1 MNSIVTNKGNALLAK
16 GLTGIPI
23 EFSKIAL
30 GDGNLGAIDPK
41 ELNNIISTR
50 VESAV
55 SSINLE
61 GEGIASVSA
70 AFSNEA
76 LEVGFYYRECG
87 LFAID
92 PDEGEILYSYGNAAE
107 YAEYIA
113 PTGSSTLIEKVI
125 KLVLTMGDAVNV
137 IVELSS
143 DVVATRDY
151 VNQEFNMIT
160 PEFILAKI
168 KTVDGSGSGLDADTV
183 KGYVPL
189 SSESYTAAD
198 VLAKL
203 LTVDGPGSGLNAD
216 LLDGLSILDIGA
228 MNSITSYGSTS
239 DPNTPVAPFILTN
252 HANGPVA
259 ATFFYIMTVGYGDIY
274 GAVTQNFMQLA
285 IPYNSTNTMYYRYR
299 AASVWGPWLQ
309 VARTDSPAFT
319 GNPTAPTPVI
329 TDNDTSIATTAYVRS
344 QELKGQVTV
353 TNTGWAASSI
363 PGYVFK
369 QAPIAGVA
377 AADYPSGGFIGAS
390 FPIAKA
396 AGIEYVECYAGG
408 IVLAGTS
415 VPTGSVTF
423 DYVIR
428 KA

>member
-41 ELNNIISTR
+41 ELNDIISKR

-61 GEGIASVSA
+61 VEGIASVSA

-125 KLVLTMGDAVNV
+125 KLVLTMGDAVNA

-143 DVVATRDY
+143 DVVATREY

-160 PEFILAKI
+160 PEFILDKI

-189 SSESYTAAD
+189 NAESYTAAD
-198 VLAKL
+198 ILAKL

-216 LLDGLSILDIGA
+216 FLDGLSILDIGRI
-228 MNSITSYGSTS
+228 NNISGFGSTS
-239 DPNTPVAPFILTN
+239 DPNAPVAPFILSN
-252 HANGPVA
+252 HANAPIGGQ
-259 ATFFYIMTVGYGDIY
+259 FFYIMTVGYGDIY
-274 GAVTQNFMQLA
+274 AEGNVMQLA
-285 IPYNSTNTMYYRYR
+285 IPYNSTHNIFYRVR
-299 AASVWGPWLQ
+299 VTSVWSAWLS

-319 GNPTAPTPVI
+319 GNPTAPTPAI
-329 TDNDTSIATTAYVRS
+329 ADNDTSLATTAYVRS

-377 AADYPSGGFIGAS
+377 AADYPSGGFNGAS

-396 AGIEYVECYAGG
+396 AGIDYVECYAGG

-415 VPTGSVTF
+415 VPTSSVTF